1 MVSKYCVDKKSYNAF
16 RNRLLFP
23 KPEEGQYMKMLPSIF
38 ASLTWIVHLLAK
50 IHFFSLQNHI
60 LGACKCFRCSFHLC
74 FCFKLREILKV
85 ESPII
90 LLGSYTLN
98 VSVFRCLCTLSKCP
112 PCNCFLLLH
121 DLQAMTIGMLLTEA
135 SP

>member
-1 MVSKYCVDKKSYNAF
+1 MYENVTKYFY
-16 RNRLLFP
+16 LLDLDFSPSSQNLIFFP
-23 KPEEGQYMKMLPSIF
+23 
-38 ASLTWIVHLLAK
+38 
-50 IHFFSLQNHI
+50 LQNHI

-85 ESPII
+85 ESPI

-112 PCNCFLLLH
+112 PCNCFLLPH
-121 DLQAMTIGMLLTEA
+121 DLQAMTIGMLLLEA
-135 SP
+135 SPWFDVGYSFYFIKTLMAV